1 MDILTR
7 KPSKTFLAR
16 LSDSEMET
24 MKAFAKEKEI
34 SVNQVFRLLAHNLK
48 TNSNAQYLGHRGWA
62 ERFGGN

>member
-16 LSDSEMET
+16 LSDSEMAT

-48 TNSNAQYLGHRGWA
+48 TNSNA
-62 ERFGGN
+62 